1 MLAVWQD
8 FFSVFLYVRN
18 ILLLSSIVTTIKMT
32 TEILLKHVGFI
43 HFKVIYIF
51 KDLKHE
57 SH

>member
-1 MLAVWQD
+1 MLAGFFF
-8 FFSVFLYVRN
+8 FFSFLVFEKCTS
-18 ILLLSSIVTTIKMT
+18 LSSIITIIKMS

-51 KDLKHE
+51 KDLKYK